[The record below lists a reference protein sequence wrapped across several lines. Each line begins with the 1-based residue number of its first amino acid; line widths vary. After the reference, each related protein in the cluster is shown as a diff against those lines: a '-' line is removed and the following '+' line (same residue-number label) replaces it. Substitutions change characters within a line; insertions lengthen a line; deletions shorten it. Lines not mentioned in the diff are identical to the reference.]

1 MKKISFNDGWT
12 YRHLG
17 TDEEWTEVT
26 LPHDAMLSEPRSSD
40 SRGGK
45 NTGFFAGRDYEYRKT
60 FTAPEMTPGGH
71 LFFDFEGI
79 YHNASIYLNGTLIA
93 ERPYGYTQI
102 VTEAGKELNRSGENE
117 IRVIARN
124 ADQPNSRWYSGAG
137 IYRPVSL
144 YVAEKGQFIRPYGIR
159 VKTLS
164 HNPARISVEVETS
177 EPGEVNIDIFDPD
190 GNRVAEATGKTRAH
204 DEVTQV
210 EVRRVHIASVTLDI
224 PAAQLW
230 SEKTPV
236 LYRCRAAF
244 GGDMAE
250 TSFGIRSI
258 KWGSVSGRTVNGDRV
273 ILRGACI
280 HSDNQMLGAASYPEA
295 EERKV
300 RLLKHAGYNAIR
312 SAHNPCSSSLL
323 DACDRLGMYVLDE
336 YVDMWYT
343 HKTKY
348 DYASD
353 MENWWRI
360 DLRDMVEKDCSH
372 PSVIMYSI
380 GNEVSET
387 AEKRGIDLTGEM
399 TEYLHSLDR
408 SRPVTCGINI
418 SINMMTAAG
427 AGIYS
432 NEKASADQQ
441 TDMVEQTGAGR
452 RLAGSQLFNTLTGLI
467 GQQSMKLSAATHL
480 GDVSTRDAYEKLDIA
495 GYNYGI
501 RRYEKD
507 LKKYPHRLILGT
519 ETFCCDAY
527 DFYELAEKDPRII
540 GDFVWAGMDYLG
552 ETGIGAWEYP
562 DYADPSDEKGWI
574 SAGSGRLDLTG
585 KELGEALYTRVA
597 MRQDRGPFMCVRPVN
612 EEGAHTP
619 SSWKLTN
626 AMPSWSWRGSE
637 GKNAVVEVYTRADR
651 VELYLNGKR
660 VGVVNHVRKCT
671 AVFHVKYEDGFLQAV
686 TYDEDGNEMGA
697 VSLTT
702 SGPDTVLRLEP
713 EAETV
718 QAGKLTWVRIRYTDA
733 KGIWEPADHHTVHV
747 VCSNG
752 TLVALGSGCP
762 YNPDGFL
769 TDLTKTY
776 YGEAMAIVRADG
788 SGPVKISAKDT
799 DGRTAV
805 CEIPVR

>member
-258 KWGSVSGRTVNGDRV
+258 KWGSVSGLTVNGDRV

-372 PSVIMYSI
+372 ASVIMYSI

-495 GYNYGI
+495 GYN
-501 RRYEKD
+501 
-507 LKKYPHRLILGT
+507 
-519 ETFCCDAY
+519 
-527 DFYELAEKDPRII
+527 
-540 GDFVWAGMDYLG
+540 
-552 ETGIGAWEYP
+552 
-562 DYADPSDEKGWI
+562 
-574 SAGSGRLDLTG
+574 
-585 KELGEALYTRVA
+585 
-597 MRQDRGPFMCVRPVN
+597 
-612 EEGAHTP
+612 
-619 SSWKLTN
+619 
-626 AMPSWSWRGSE
+626 
-637 GKNAVVEVYTRADR
+637 
-651 VELYLNGKR
+651 
-660 VGVVNHVRKCT
+660 
-671 AVFHVKYEDGFLQAV
+671 
-686 TYDEDGNEMGA
+686 
-697 VSLTT
+697 
-702 SGPDTVLRLEP
+702 
-713 EAETV
+713 
-718 QAGKLTWVRIRYTDA
+718 
-733 KGIWEPADHHTVHV
+733 
-747 VCSNG
+747 
-752 TLVALGSGCP
+752 
-762 YNPDGFL
+762 
-769 TDLTKTY
+769 
-776 YGEAMAIVRADG
+776 
-788 SGPVKISAKDT
+788 
-799 DGRTAV
+799 
-805 CEIPVR
+805 